1 VGLVHEWLAESTR
14 CSVADCEALFSDWR
28 VVYKEEGGAPAAA
41 ALLHGTEAHFIVA
54 PEWRGKLIRR
64 DNARA
69 FLEKLLQETGGLL
82 TTRVLHGNQAPAY
95 FIRRLG
101 FIKTWSDGTFDFYVL
116 GKLPF
121 QRSAPT

>member
-1 VGLVHEWLAESTR
+1 MAIVHDWLAEETKR
-14 CSVADCEALFSDWR
+14 SVEECEALFADWK
-28 VVYKEEGGAPAAA
+28 VIYKEEKGVKAAA

-69 FLEKLLQETGGLL
+69 FLEKLLEETGGLL
-82 TTRVLHGNQAPAY
+82 TTRVLHGNQAPS
-95 FIRRLG
+95 FFVRRLG
-101 FIKTWSDGTFDFYVL
+101 FIKTWSDRTFDFYVL